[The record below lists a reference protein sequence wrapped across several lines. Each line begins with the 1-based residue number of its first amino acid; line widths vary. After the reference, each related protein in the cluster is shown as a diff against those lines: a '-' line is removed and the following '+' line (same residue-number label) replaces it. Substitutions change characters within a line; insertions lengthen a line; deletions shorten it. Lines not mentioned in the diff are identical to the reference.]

1 MQNKYRGTCH
11 ICGAAVAPKQ
21 GSLHR
26 QGRRWLVTCQG
37 CQSGHE
43 DQMTASRALEL
54 ANGDEE
60 QAAGIYAAQKSAGRD
75 YQSWGAY
82 FPGSGAYIYQNKGGR
97 CIDAPC
103 CGCCS

>member
-1 MQNKYRGTCH
+1 MQNKYPSKCCKCGNRVPKNGGTIKKAGRRRWNTTCH
-11 ICGAAVAPKQ
+11 ACNDMKGISAMDAM
-21 GSLHR
+21 
-26 QGRRWLVTCQG
+26 
-37 CQSGHE
+37 
-43 DQMTASRALEL
+43 DL

-60 QAAGIYAAQKSAGRD
+60 QAAGIYASSKSAGRE

-82 FPGSGAYIYQNKGGR
+82 FPGSGQYVYQNKAGR